1 MSFHAV
7 KSVFFLPLVHCQ
19 MSCSKNLKTNILK
32 CTKKFINEMMKVLL
46 TSLIT
51 TKYDK
56 NEREKI
62 ITYSLI
68 IFFGCL

>member
-1 MSFHAV
+1 
-7 KSVFFLPLVHCQ
+7 